1 MFERGHINK
10 LSSNVFEENNN
21 ATILNHMV
29 ATFWPKK
36 SIRHY

>member
-21 ATILNHMV
+21 ATILNHMI
-29 ATFWPKK
+29 ATLRPKEN
-36 SIRHY
+36 SI